1 MTIMRGDVHALK
13 RMEKSERRVGKVIK
27 TLVSKLAKT
36 KRNQKDYKTLYSPML
51 DDDIFT
57 GSVDAVPH
65 PSLKRAQRRLSRK
78 RIEKKRAF
86 GVGEIVHDFET
97 VVAIVLCP
105 MFSGASP
112 QLLADIVNK
121 ASDTKVT
128 VSDGRIPLF
137 SSADYSNGHGGLV
150 DGTFLRIV
158 TLQDGL
164 SLYYISTERVDQL
177 SKQLCINRDRYEKI
191 QKVAAALMG
200 AKLVTRPSHS

>member
-51 DDDIFT
+51 DDQNFA
-57 GSVDAVPH
+57 GSVDTVPH
-65 PSLKRAQRRLSRK
+65 PSLKKALRRLSRK

-86 GVGEIVHDFET
+86 GVGEIVHGFDT
-97 VVAIVLCP
+97 VVSLVLCP
-105 MFSGASP
+105 MLSGASP
-112 QLLADIVNK
+112 QLLADVVSKTPDSKVAVSSCRIELF
-121 ASDTKVT
+121 ASEDY
-128 VSDGRIPLF
+128 SDG
-137 SSADYSNGHGGLV
+137 HGELV
-150 DGTFLRIV
+150 DRTFLRTV

-164 SLYYISTERVDQL
+164 TLYYIQTEKVNHPTPKL
-177 SKQLCINRDRYEKI
+177 YMPKDRYETI

-200 AKLVTRPSHS
+200 AKLVTGPSR